1 MNYRSILKKIMSAD
15 MQRAGFSFCVLSKND
30 FCFKNENGTRHVLI
44 DTERYGPHKLRFAY
58 QATGKHY
65 FQFYL
70 RDLDPVF
77 CPVAN
82 QTYETKEELI
92 FYLENL
98 TRDTIQIILPY
109 LDVMEENYVEY
120 EESFSQ
126 QMGLNFQERISRF
139 QKKWDFDLK
148 YDEAHRMK
156 LDAIMDSMRTTISAR
171 KQDFYRHKEEFL
183 DLSACYGELLNIE
196 ENTPRRW
203 VRKEST
209 PGHFEYVVGPT
220 QYNPLWRAMFA
231 WNFGPEVAQYSLQGY
246 HLKVEG

>member
-1 MNYRSILKKIMSAD
+1 MNYRSIIRKIMSPD
-15 MQRAGFSFCVLSKND
+15 MKKAGFSFCVSSKND
-30 FCFKNENGTRHVLI
+30 FCFKNEDGTRNVLI

-58 QATGKHY
+58 QVFGKHY
-65 FQFYL
+65 FRFYL
-70 RDLDPVF
+70 EDLDPAF

-82 QTYETKEELI
+82 QTYETMEELI
-92 FYLENL
+92 FYLENI
-98 TRDTIQIILPY
+98 TWDTIRIILPY

-126 QMGLNFQERISRF
+126 QMGLNFQERIFRF
-139 QKKWDFDLK
+139 QEKWGFDLK

-183 DLSACYGELLNIE
+183 DLSACYGELLNVGDD
-196 ENTPRRW
+196 TPGQW
-203 VRKEST
+203 ARKEST

-220 QYNPLWRAMFA
+220 KYNPLWRAMFA
-231 WNFGPEVAQYSLQGY
+231 WNFGPEVALYSLQGR
-246 HLKVEG
+246 HFKVEV

>member
-1 MNYRSILKKIMSAD
+1 MNYRSILRKIMSPD
-15 MQRAGFSFCVLSKND
+15 MKRAGFSFFVLSKND

-58 QATGKHY
+58 QVFGKHY
-65 FQFYL
+65 FRFYL
-70 RDLDPVF
+70 EDLDPMF
-77 CPVAN
+77 CPVAD
-82 QTYETKEELI
+82 QTYETMEELI

-139 QKKWDFDLK
+139 QKKWDFALK
-148 YDEAHRMK
+148 YDEVHRMK

-183 DLSACYGELLNIE
+183 DLSACYGELLNVGDD
-196 ENTPRRW
+196 TPGQW
-203 VRKEST
+203 TRKEST

-220 QYNPLWRAMFA
+220 KYNPLWRAMFA
-231 WNFGPEVAQYSLQGY
+231 WNFGPEVALYSLQGR
-246 HLKVEG
+246 HFKVEV

>member
-70 RDLDPVF
+70 RYLDPVF

-139 QKKWDFDLK
+139 QKNGTL
-148 YDEAHRMK
+148 
-156 LDAIMDSMRTTISAR
+156 T
-171 KQDFYRHKEEFL
+171 
-183 DLSACYGELLNIE
+183 
-196 ENTPRRW
+196 
-203 VRKEST
+203 
-209 PGHFEYVVGPT
+209 
-220 QYNPLWRAMFA
+220 
-231 WNFGPEVAQYSLQGY
+231 
-246 HLKVEG
+246 